1 MSMETTSTSAIG
13 AAWRRISTMARSA
26 VKVTTSRA
34 HIAATPRQAIWTL
47 NKATLY
53 RYTPMLPAEQR
64 HPVPLLLI
72 FALMNRA
79 SILDLR
85 PGNSFVEYMLK
96 NGYDVYLL
104 DWGAPG
110 PEDSELGFEDY
121 VLEYMPRA
129 IRKLK
134 AVSGSESF
142 SVLGW
147 CIGALLST
155 LYAALRPADGL
166 KNLILLTAPLD
177 FSQKDA
183 IALARMTDP
192 RYLDVDLL
200 LRAHGNMPGALIDY
214 GAKMLKPVENF
225 VGSYLRLI
233 DNLDN
238 PKVVDSWHAM
248 NTWVTDGIPMAATT
262 YRQLINDFYRENRLM
277 EGTLALRGEKVDLGR
292 MVANLF
298 VVIAEDDHI
307 TPPCQ
312 SATIVDKVGSEDKE
326 LLRVPG
332 GHIGIMAG
340 SAAAKTTWPKIDA
353 WLSARSSA

>member
-1 MSMETTSTSAIG
+1 MSMDATNTSTVG
-13 AAWRRISTMARSA
+13 ALWQRLSTIARSA
-26 VKVTTSRA
+26 VKVATTRA
-34 HIAATPRQAIWTL
+34 PIASTPRQAIWTL

-53 RYTPMLPAEQR
+53 RYTPVVPAEER

-85 PGNSFVEYMLK
+85 PGNSFIEWMLQR
-96 NGYDVYLL
+96 GYDVYLL

-129 IRKLK
+129 IRKIR
-134 AVSGSESF
+134 AVSGSESV

-147 CIGALLST
+147 CLGALLST
-155 LYAALRPADGL
+155 MYAALRPTDGL

-177 FSQKDA
+177 FSHKEA
-183 IALARMTDP
+183 IALARMTDEQ
-192 RYLDVDLL
+192 YLNEDLL
-200 LRAHGNMPGALIDY
+200 LRAYVNMPGELIDY

-233 DNLDN
+233 ENLDK

-248 NTWVTDGIPMAATT
+248 NTWVTDGIPMAAKT
-262 YRQLINDFYRENRLM
+262 YRQLINEFYRQNRLM
-277 EGTLALRGEKVDLGR
+277 SGTLALRGEKVDLGR
-292 MVANLF
+292 LVANLL

-312 SATIVDKVGSEDKE
+312 SETIVQKVGSADKQ
-326 LLRVPG
+326 LLRVAG

-340 SAAAKTTWPKIDA
+340 SGAIKSTWPKLDA
-353 WLSARSSA
+353 WLGPRSNA

>member
-1 MSMETTSTSAIG
+1 MSMGATHTVG
-13 AAWRRISTMARSA
+13 AAWQRLSTIARSA
-26 VKVTTSRA
+26 VKVATTRA
-34 HIAATPRQAIWTL
+34 PIASTPRQAIWTL

-53 RYTPMLPAEQR
+53 RYTPVVPAEER

-85 PGNSFVEYMLK
+85 PGNSFVEWMLQR
-96 NGYDVYLL
+96 GYDVYLL

-129 IRKLK
+129 IRKIR
-134 AVSGSESF
+134 AVSGSRQV

-155 LYAALRPADGL
+155 LYAALRPGDGL

-177 FSQKDA
+177 FSHKEA
-183 IALARMTDP
+183 IALARMSDE

-200 LRAHGNMPGALIDY
+200 LRAYGNMPGELIDY

-225 VGSYLRLI
+225 VGSYVRLI
-233 DNLDN
+233 ENLDN

-248 NTWVTDGIPMAATT
+248 NTWVTDGIPMAART
-262 YRQLINDFYRENRLM
+262 YRQLINDFYRQDRLM
-277 EGTLALRGEKVDLGR
+277 KGTLALRGEKVELGR
-292 MVANLF
+292 LVANLL
-298 VVIAEDDHI
+298 VVIADDDHI

-312 SATIVDKVGSEDKE
+312 SETIVEKVGSADKQ
-326 LLRVPG
+326 LLRVAG

-340 SAAAKTTWPKIDA
+340 SGAVKSTWPKIDA
-353 WLSARSSA
+353 WLGARSGA

>member
-1 MSMETTSTSAIG
+1 MDATQSSTLG
-13 AAWRRISTMARSA
+13 AMWERFSTIARNAMKIST
-26 VKVTTSRA
+26 TRA
-34 HIAATPRQAIWTL
+34 PIASTPRQAIWTL

-53 RYTPMLPAEQR
+53 RYTPVLPAEER

-85 PGNSFVEYMLK
+85 PGNSFVEWMLRR
-96 NGYDVYLL
+96 GYDVYLL

-110 PEDSELGFEDY
+110 PEDSELGFDDY

-129 IRKLK
+129 IRKVK
-134 AVSGSESF
+134 AVSGSESI

-155 LYAALRPADGL
+155 LYGALRPEGL

-177 FSQKDA
+177 FSQKQA
-183 IALARMTDP
+183 IALARMTDE

-200 LRAHGNMPGALIDY
+200 LKAHGNMPGELIDY

-225 VGSYLRLI
+225 AGTWLTLFE
-233 DNLDN
+233 NLD
-238 PKVVDSWHAM
+238 KTKLVDSWHAM
-248 NTWVTDGIPMAATT
+248 NTWVTDGIPMAGRT
-262 YRQLINDFYRENRLM
+262 YRQLITQFYREDRLM
-277 EGTLALRGEKVDLGR
+277 QGTLALRGEKVDLGR
-292 MVANLF
+292 LTANLL
-298 VVIAEDDHI
+298 VVIADNDHI

-312 SATIVDKVGSEDKE
+312 SETVVEKVGSADKQ
-326 LLRVPG
+326 LLRVAG

-340 SAAAKTTWPKIDA
+340 SGAAKSTWPKIDA
-353 WLSARSSA
+353 WLGERSGR